1 MLVEG
6 AMLGTAS
13 GITWIKGVSIS
24 SHGSCH
30 HSPMAPI
37 ILDTSQPR
45 SRSRSRSRMPTG
57 MPPVVIHQS
66 RSHSSCHSHHYTL
79 WHLSYWTAANGS
91 PDPDLEIRTPT
102 GMPPV
107 VIQHSSSH
115 FSRRHC
121 HHSLM
126 APLILDSS

>member
-24 SHGSCH
+24 SHGSHH

-37 ILDTSQPR
+37 ILDTGQMR
-45 SRSRSRSRMPTG
+45 SRSRSRS
-57 MPPVVIHQS
+57 Q
-66 RSHSSCHSHHYTL
+66 
-79 WHLSYWTAANGS
+79 
-91 PDPDLEIRTPT
+91 TPT

-107 VIQHSSSH
+107 VIYQSRSCSSCHSCHYTLWYLSH
-115 FSRRHC
+115 WTV
-121 HHSLM
+121 
-126 APLILDSS
+126 ADGGLDPDLEHQQAC